1 MPIIKSRKTPK
12 AGFKKMSMDMN
23 ISALSQALNAQ
34 SLMGLLLTKVM
45 GQAQEM
51 VKQQAANTVQ
61 QSAQAVT
68 ASVDGLGDSID
79 VQG

>member
-1 MPIIKSRKTPK
+1 METGKTPK

-45 GQAQEM
+45 GQAQEL
-51 VKQQAANTVQ
+51 VKQQATNTVQ

-68 ASVDGLGDSID
+68 ASVEGLGDSVD